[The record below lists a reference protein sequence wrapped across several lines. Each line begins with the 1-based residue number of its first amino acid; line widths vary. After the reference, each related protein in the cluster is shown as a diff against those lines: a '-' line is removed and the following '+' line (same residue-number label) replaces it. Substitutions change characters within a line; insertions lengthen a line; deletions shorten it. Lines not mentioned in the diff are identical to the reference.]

1 MSVLENIKKRSMEAM
16 KAKDSVAS
24 SILRLAASEVQMVE
38 TRTGSPAT
46 DDEAAGVLR
55 KLIKSN
61 EETLRATNGA
71 EEKAT
76 LERENEL
83 LAAFLP
89 KGLSIEEIV
98 AALAPV
104 AEAIRAAAADG
115 PATGLAMKHLKQ
127 AGIAAQGADV
137 TKAVGTLRGAAGTK

>member
-1 MSVLENIKKRSMEAM
+1 MTILENIKKRAMEAM
-16 KAKDSVAS
+16 KAKDAVAS

-38 TRTGSPAT
+38 TRSGNPVT

-83 LAAFLP
+83 LSSFLP
-89 KGLSIEEIV
+89 KGLSVDEIA

-104 AEAIRAAAADG
+104 ADAIRGAAADG
-115 PATGLAMKHLKQ
+115 PATGIAMKHLKQ
-127 AGIAAQGADV
+127 SGISAQGADV
-137 TKAVGTLRGAAGTK
+137 TKAVAKLRA